1 MNEVKKVILFLLCC
15 AIPFSFY
22 AQKARQNAVT
32 KKWGYEQTENKGW
45 WENSKYRGNSM
56 FGGWD
61 AALVNQDY
69 EINWLISPQ
78 YEGVTK
84 RFTEKLAGVVLG
96 GKVGFIDI
104 HNRFIIKPQFE
115 NADDIHGFNLGLS
128 AVKKNGK
135 FGFINKKGEF
145 VIEPQF
151 DYADNFRDNMLAT
164 IKQDGKFGAINLR
177 GEIVVP
183 CKYILEEAMI
193 SVPISNKVY
202 RQKQEEVKNAKG
214 NGDFDD
220 LLDKIAECSREVNE
234 KINNPGAEVITDSL

>member
-115 NADDIHGFNLGLS
+115 NVDDVH
-128 AVKKNGK
+128 AVSYTHLTLPTTPY
-135 FGFINKKGEF
+135 
-145 VIEPQF
+145 V
-151 DYADNFRDNMLAT
+151 
-164 IKQDGKFGAINLR
+164 
-177 GEIVVP
+177 
-183 CKYILEEAMI
+183 
-193 SVPISNKVY
+193 
-202 RQKQEEVKNAKG
+202 
-214 NGDFDD
+214 
-220 LLDKIAECSREVNE
+220 
-234 KINNPGAEVITDSL
+234 

>member
-1 MNEVKKVILFLLCC
+1 MVGKI
-15 AIPFSFY
+15 
-22 AQKARQNAVT
+22 QNI
-32 KKWGYEQTENKGW
+32 G
-45 WENSKYRGNSM
+45 GNSM

-135 FGFINKKGEF
+135 FGFINKKME
-145 VIEPQF
+145 
-151 DYADNFRDNMLAT
+151 
-164 IKQDGKFGAINLR
+164 NLSLNLNL
-177 GEIVVP
+177 ITLI
-183 CKYILEEAMI
+183 ILEITCWLQSSKMV
-193 SVPISNKVY
+193 SS
-202 RQKQEEVKNAKG
+202 G
-214 NGDFDD
+214 
-220 LLDKIAECSREVNE
+220 LLI
-234 KINNPGAEVITDSL
+234 

>member
-96 GKVGFIDI
+96 GKVGFI
-104 HNRFIIKPQFE
+104 
-115 NADDIHGFNLGLS
+115 
-128 AVKKNGK
+128 AVSYTHLTL
-135 FGFINKKGEF
+135 
-145 VIEPQF
+145 P
-151 DYADNFRDNMLAT
+151 T
-164 IKQDGKFGAINLR
+164 
-177 GEIVVP
+177 
-183 CKYILEEAMI
+183 
-193 SVPISNKVY
+193 
-202 RQKQEEVKNAKG
+202 
-214 NGDFDD
+214 
-220 LLDKIAECSREVNE
+220 
-234 KINNPGAEVITDSL
+234 T

>member
-104 HNRFIIKPQFE
+104 YNRFIIKPQFE

-128 AVKKNGK
+128 AVKNEGGNLAASKIRNLECPSYEICLIDYGCGK
-135 FGFINKKGEF
+135 FNRKIH
-145 VIEPQF
+145 
-151 DYADNFRDNMLAT
+151 
-164 IKQDGKFGAINLR
+164 IKEQY
-177 GEIVVP
+177 P
-183 CKYILEEAMI
+183 
-193 SVPISNKVY
+193 
-202 RQKQEEVKNAKG
+202 
-214 NGDFDD
+214 
-220 LLDKIAECSREVNE
+220 
-234 KINNPGAEVITDSL
+234 

>member
-135 FGFINKKGEF
+135 FGFINKKGF
-145 VIEPQF
+145 CHI
-151 DYADNFRDNMLAT
+151 LC
-164 IKQDGKFGAINLR
+164 KAIRELSLR
-177 GEIVVP
+177 IYPTEYGIQP
-183 CKYILEEAMI
+183 NRCFAIHKTTYII
-193 SVPISNKVY
+193 NP
-202 RQKQEEVKNAKG
+202 
-214 NGDFDD
+214 
-220 LLDKIAECSREVNE
+220 SR
-234 KINNPGAEVITDSL
+234 